1 MLKKTVKYVNFDG
14 KEDQEVFYFNLT
26 EPEVVR
32 LDVQFKGGLETFV
45 NNLDPEA
52 RPEDVLNLFE
62 KLIKAAYGEKSDDGR
77 HFIKNPETANLFYQS
92 AAYAALF
99 VELIQ
104 DADKAATFFNG
115 LLSST
120 SPVKPEIA
128 AAPRPN

>member
-1 MLKKTVKYVNFDG
+1 MVQKETV
-14 KEDQEVFYFNLT
+14 YFNLT

-32 LDVQFKGGLETFV
+32 LDVKFEGGLEKFIT
-45 NNLDPEA
+45 NLDPEA

-62 KLIKAAYGEKSDDGR
+62 RLIKAAYGEKSEDGR
-77 HFIKNPETANLFYQS
+77 HFLKSPETANLFFQS

-104 DADKAATFFNG
+104 DADKAAGFFNG

-120 SPVKPEIA
+120 SPT
-128 AAPRPN
+128 APAMNTAPKLN